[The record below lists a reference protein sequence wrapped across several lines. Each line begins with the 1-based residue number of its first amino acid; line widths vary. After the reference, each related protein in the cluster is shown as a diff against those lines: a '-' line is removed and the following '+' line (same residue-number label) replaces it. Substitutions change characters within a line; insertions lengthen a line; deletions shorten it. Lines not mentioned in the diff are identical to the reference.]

1 MDLQMK
7 IRANLVRMLMIASSF
22 AAGWLGSTYIERGQ
36 HAMASFMDSYS
47 ALAYLQKKDVSSA
60 MLLLRASAEAHMI
73 EAEKYGDLNLW
84 IHDSGAMSKWFVGY
98 EKLRLKL
105 PESSK
110 GPESKEFDNK
120 VNEVLKAA
128 AKKVKSN
135 GR

>member
-1 MDLQMK
+1 MNNRDT
-7 IRANLVRMLMIASSF
+7 LVRLLMIASSF
-22 AAGWLGSTYIERGQ
+22 AAGWLGSTSIERGQ

-47 ALAYLQKKDVSSA
+47 ALAYLQKEDVSSA

-73 EAEKYGDLNLW
+73 EAEKYGDWNLW

-110 GPESKEFDNK
+110 GPEDQEFDNK
-120 VNEVLKAA
+120 VDEVLKAA
-128 AKKVKSN
+128 AEEVKSN
-135 GR
+135 SR